1 MGVRFRSNFY
11 STLNDIQY
19 KVEIW
24 DSTYS
29 GSIVP
34 MTTEGEGF
42 EITYQQQGD
51 ERFAAVKG
59 SECSI
64 YATITDG
71 ANGTLLQNWING
83 SMNATQEDLYHIAI
97 YKGSSLYWFGVIL
110 PDLNTRMDQSRPYSY
125 KITATDGLAR
135 MKDKEFA
142 QAVDSF
148 YNPAIGRKTFVETI
162 FELLKYSPLYTATSQ
177 DNMFSTC
184 VGWYEANM
192 PAKADTVDPLGYS
205 AVRWNTWTKTD
216 ENKVLVG
223 LSYYDVLVSVCESW
237 GMRVMFSNGLYRFTQ
252 VNSYEDDGIIKY
264 QRYYTRGT
272 GVFNGVETFIGQPV
286 EITNDTFPYVAA
298 GNQWSWYAPV
308 KYVYLRYPFKNNNML
323 DGLTTMT
330 QSGTSTYK
338 YIASLRRNIIGYT
351 TSRLQL
357 DLGLSI
363 YLNPA
368 SGSSYFQI
376 TIQVKFK
383 LGGAIGTTD
392 IYLEKDILRALGT
405 ETWSTTS
412 TDVWQHL
419 YTTRGLGWVD
429 SPTITLSTPSVPLGI
444 YDTNNLEVEIIEIID
459 TRSGITLTPG
469 TDYVAYRKKGQSNL
483 RYITSSNN
491 ANEQYFEYIGR
502 NSGTAINSYDL
513 KLNDSLIGEPYDPS
527 EPGQIFTSN
536 GTDLFQSLGE
546 WKYEDT
552 GANLSFNLM
561 RVREVLAGQTIPIR
575 KYQGQII
582 SGNLEAYNSIEYD
595 GFRYILNGATFKA
608 QSDTWEG
615 EWYQVS
621 VDRLSF
627 EDIGG
632 AEPQTGDGGTNGLIR
647 GIGNA
652 WGDGNTALKQLQS
665 LSNERILT
673 TVSAQI
679 DSGTQDTIYIDATG
693 VDLIKQGDY
702 LRILTQNGTNADR
715 VIVAADVTGG
725 DTTITIQPYDFG
737 LVIPIGSV
745 LAWDME
751 RTVLNYLRLG
761 ADFPTSDPAIVGVVY
776 NNGGTLK
783 VSAG

>member
-51 ERFAAVKG
+51 ERFSPVKG

-97 YKGSSLYWFGVIL
+97 YKGSSLHWFGVIL

-135 MKDKEFA
+135 MKDKEFT
-142 QAVDSF
+142 QGVDSF
-148 YNPAIGRKTFVETI
+148 YYHAISRKTFIETI
-162 FELLKYSPLYTATSQ
+162 FELLTYTPLYTHTSE

-184 VGWYEANM
+184 VGWYEHNM
-192 PAKADTVDPLGYS
+192 PAKADIVDPLDYS
-205 AVRWNTWTKTD
+205 EVRWNTWTKLG
-216 ENKVLVG
+216 ENKELKG
-223 LSYYDVLVSVCESW
+223 LSYYDVLVSVCEGW
-237 GMRVMFSNGLYRFTQ
+237 GMRVMLSEGLYRFTQ
-252 VNSYEDDGIIKY
+252 VNSYEDDAIVKY
-264 QRYYTRGT
+264 ERYYSRST
-272 GVFNGVETFIGQPV
+272 GGFNGVSTFIGQPV
-286 EITNDTFPYVAA
+286 EITNNTFPYVAA
-298 GNQWSWYAPV
+298 GNQWSWYAPL
-308 KYVYLRYPFKNNNML
+308 KFVYLRYPFLNKNML
-323 DGLTTMT
+323 DEGESMDARTFTEPYKYTQVLRAGIIGSTNTSLNLSLGLRIRGLIYNGPSFQVLIRIRLALT
-330 QSGTSTYK
+330 GTS
-338 YIASLRRNIIGYT
+338 N
-351 TSRLQL
+351 
-357 DLGLSI
+357 
-363 YLNPA
+363 
-368 SGSSYFQI
+368 
-376 TIQVKFK
+376 
-383 LGGAIGTTD
+383 
-392 IYLEKDILRALGT
+392 IYLEKDALRSIGT

-412 TDVWQHL
+412 TDVWEHL
-419 YTTRGLGWVD
+419 YYINAGTPID
-429 SPTITLSTPSVPLGI
+429 LSTIIINTPLLPIGT
-444 YDTNNLEVEIIEIID
+444 YNTNSFYVEVAEIR
-459 TRSGITLTPG
+459 TVAGVLLTPG
-469 TDYVAYRKKGQSNL
+469 GNYNVTRIKGQTSLIYN
-483 RYITSSNN
+483 TSSTD
-491 ANEQYFEYIGR
+491 ANEQYFEYIGG
-502 NSGTAINSYDL
+502 NSASPINSYDL
-513 KLNDSLIGEPYDPS
+513 KLNDSLLGEPYDPS
-527 EPGQIFTSN
+527 NPGQLFTSN
-536 GTDLFQSLGE
+536 GTTFTQSTGQ
-546 WKYEDT
+546 WKYEGT
-552 GANLSFNLM
+552 GAALNFNLM
-561 RVREVLAGQTIPIR
+561 RVREVLAGQTIPVR

-582 SGNLEAYNSIEYD
+582 WGDLQAHNSIEYD

-632 AEPQTGDGGTNGLIR
+632 AEPQTGDGGTTQLIR

-679 DSGTQDTIYIDATG
+679 DSGTQDTIYIDSTG

-702 LRILTQNGTNADR
+702 LRILTQTGTSADR
-715 VIVAADVTGG
+715 VVVAADVTGG
-725 DTTITIQPYDFG
+725 ATSISIQPYDFG
-737 LVIPIGSV
+737 LAIPIGSV

-761 ADFPTSDPAIVGVVY
+761 SDFPTSDPAIVGVVF

>member
-1 MGVRFRSNFY
+1 MAVRFRSNFY
-11 STLNDIQY
+11 STLNNLQY

-42 EITYQQQGD
+42 EIVYQQQGD
-51 ERFAAVKG
+51 ERFSPVKG

-97 YKGSSLYWFGVIL
+97 YKDSSLHWFGVIL

-135 MKDKEFA
+135 MKDKEFT
-142 QAVDSF
+142 QAV
-148 YNPAIGRKTFVETI
+148 PAASDPTIGRKTFIETI
-162 FELLKYSPLYTATSQ
+162 FELLKYSPLYTATSA

-184 VGWYEANM
+184 VGWYEDNM

-205 AVRWNTWTKTD
+205 AVRWNTWTKTE

-237 GMRVMFSNGLYRFTQ
+237 GMRVMFSDGLYRFTQ
-252 VNSYEDDGIIKY
+252 VNSYEDDAIVKY
-264 QRYYTRGT
+264 QRYYARAT

-286 EITNDTFPYVAA
+286 EITNTTFPYVAA
-298 GNQWSWYAPV
+298 GNQWSWYAPL
-308 KYVYLRYPFKNNNML
+308 KFVYLKYPFLNNNML
-323 DGLTTMT
+323 DGEETMT
-330 QSGTSTYK
+330 QSGTSNYK
-338 YIASLRRNIIGYT
+338 YIPNLRPNIVGSSNASLK
-351 TSRLQL
+351 L
-357 DLGLSI
+357 DLGLRFNL
-363 YLNPA
+363 YGPPY
-368 SGSSYFQI
+368 GYYQV
-376 TIQVKFK
+376 TIRIKFK
-383 LGGAIGTTD
+383 LGSSTTNY
-392 IYLEKDILRALGT
+392 YLEKDILRSIGT
-405 ETWSTTS
+405 ETWSSTS
-412 TDVWQHL
+412 TDRWEHL
-419 YTTRGLGWVD
+419 YLLTGQGFKDL
-429 SPTITLSTPSVPLGI
+429 STITINTPSLPIATYISNALEIEVAEV
-444 YDTNNLEVEIIEIID
+444 YDLYTGTL
-459 TRSGITLTPG
+459 LTPH
-469 TDYVAYRKKGQSNL
+469 TDYSVTRIKGQSSLIYN
-483 RYITSSNN
+483 TSSTN
-491 ANEQYFEYIGR
+491 ASEQYFEYIGG
-502 NSGTAINSYDL
+502 NSASPINSYDL
-513 KLNDSLIGEPYDPS
+513 QLNDALIGEPYDPS
-527 EPGQIFTSN
+527 NPGQLFTSN
-536 GTDLFQSLGE
+536 GTDLFQSTGN

-552 GANLSFNLM
+552 GTALNFNLM

-582 SGNLEAYNSIEYD
+582 SGNLEAHNSIEYD

-679 DSGTQDTIYIDATG
+679 DSGTQDTIYIDVTG
-693 VDLIKQGDY
+693 TDLIKQGDY
-702 LRILTQNGTNADR
+702 LRILTQNGTSADR
-715 VIVAADVTGG
+715 VVVTADVAGG

-737 LVIPIGSV
+737 LAIPIGSV
-745 LAWDME
+745 IAWDME
-751 RTVLNYLRLG
+751 RTVLNYLRFG
-761 ADFPTSDPAIVGVVY
+761 ADFPTSDPHIDGVCWHDTS
-776 NNGGTLK
+776 NHNIK
-783 VSAG
+783 VSNG

>member
-11 STLNDIQY
+11 STLNNVQY

-71 ANGTLLQNWING
+71 ANGTLLQNWINT

-97 YKGSSLYWFGVIL
+97 YKDSSLYWFGVIL

-142 QAVDSF
+142 QAV
-148 YNPAIGRKTFVETI
+148 PAASDVTIGRKTFIETI
-162 FELLKYSPLYTATSQ
+162 FELLKYSPLYTATSA

-184 VGWYEANM
+184 VGWYENNM
-192 PAKADTVDPLGYS
+192 PAKADYVDPLGYT

-216 ENKVLVG
+216 ENKKLVG
-223 LSYYDVLVSVCESW
+223 LSYYDVLVSVCEGW
-237 GMRVMFSNGLYRFTQ
+237 GMRVMFSDGLYRFTQ
-252 VNSYEDDGIIKY
+252 VNSYEDDAIVKY

-272 GVFNGVETFIGQPV
+272 GVFNGSETFIGQPV
-286 EITNDTFPYVAA
+286 EITNRTFPYVAA
-298 GNQWSWYAPV
+298 GNQWSWYAPL
-308 KYVYLRYPFKNNNML
+308 KFVYLKYPFLNNNML
-323 DGLTTMT
+323 DELETMPLTT
-330 QSGTSTYK
+330 TYK
-338 YIASLRRNIIGYT
+338 YTASLRPNIIGS
-351 TSRLQL
+351 TSASLILQS
-357 DLGLSI
+357 GLRF
-363 YLNPA
+363 
-368 SGSSYFQI
+368 YF
-376 TIQVKFK
+376 TYSAYQVYQVVVRIKFK
-383 LGGAIGTTD
+383 VGSL
-392 IYLEKDILRALGT
+392 YLEKDVLRAIGT

-412 TDVWQHL
+412 TDRWENMFYLSGQ
-419 YTTRGLGWVD
+419 GFVD
-429 SPTITLSTPSVPLGI
+429 LPTIIISTPALPLGT
-444 YDTNNLEVEIIEIID
+444 YTNNELEIEVAEVRTISYGYLLSPGYD
-459 TRSGITLTPG
+459 YSCTRI
-469 TDYVAYRKKGQSNL
+469 KGQTSLIYN
-483 RYITSSNN
+483 TSSTN
-491 ANEQYFEYIGR
+491 ASEQYFQYVGG
-502 NSGTAINSYDL
+502 NSVSPINSYDL
-513 KLNDSLIGEPYDPS
+513 KLNDSLLGEPYDPS
-527 EPGQIFTSN
+527 NPSQLFTSD
-536 GTDLFQSLGE
+536 GTTFTQSAGE

-552 GANLSFNLM
+552 GANLNFNLM
-561 RVREVLAGQTIPIR
+561 RVREVLAGQTVPIR

-652 WGDGNTALKQLQS
+652 WSDGNTALKQLQS

-673 TVSAQI
+673 TVSSPINVGSQNTI
-679 DSGTQDTIYIDATG
+679 DIEATHA
-693 VDLIKQGDY
+693 DLIKEGDF
-702 LRILTQNGTNADR
+702 LRILTQNGTSADR
-715 VIVAADVTGG
+715 VVVTADVAGA
-725 DTTITIQPYDFG
+725 DTQIHITAYTFG
-737 LVIPIGSV
+737 LTIPIGSV
-745 LAWDME
+745 IAWDME

-761 ADFPTSDPAIVGVVY
+761 PDFPTHDPHIDGVCWHDTS
-776 NNGGTLK
+776 NHNLK
-783 VSAG
+783 VSNG

>member
-11 STLNDIQY
+11 STLNNIQY

-29 GSIVP
+29 SSIVP

-51 ERFAAVKG
+51 ERFGPVKG

-97 YKGSSLYWFGVIL
+97 YKDGGLHWFGVIL

-142 QAVDSF
+142 QAV
-148 YNPAIGRKTFVETI
+148 PAASDPTIGRKTFIETI
-162 FELLKYSPLYTATSQ
+162 FELLKYSPLYTHTSE

-205 AVRWNTWTKTD
+205 AVRWNTWTKTN

-252 VNSYEDDGIIKY
+252 VNSYEDDAIVKY
-264 QRYYTRGT
+264 QRYYTRAT

-286 EITNDTFPYVAA
+286 EITNNTFPYVAA
-298 GNQWSWYAPV
+298 GNQWSWYAPL
-308 KYVYLRYPFKNNNML
+308 KFVYLKFPFLNKNML
-323 DGLTTMT
+323 DEEETMPL
-330 QSGTSTYK
+330 TSTYK
-338 YIASLRRNIIGYT
+338 YSASLRPNIIGSST
-351 TSRLQL
+351 TSLNLQS
-357 DLGLSI
+357 GLRF
-363 YLNPA
+363 
-368 SGSSYFQI
+368 YFPPNAYQVYQI
-376 TIQVKFK
+376 IVRIKFK
-383 LGGAIGTTD
+383 VGSL
-392 IYLEKDILRALGT
+392 YLEKDVLRAIGT
-405 ETWSTTS
+405 ETWSSTS
-412 TDVWQHL
+412 TDRWENMFYLTGQG
-419 YTTRGLGWVD
+419 YVD
-429 SPTITLSTPSVPLGI
+429 LPTIIINTPTLPIGT
-444 YDTNNLEVEIIEIID
+444 YNNNELEIEIAEVRTI
-459 TRSGITLTPG
+459 SYGYLLTPG
-469 TDYVAYRKKGQSNL
+469 VDYFCSRIKGQ
-483 RYITSSNN
+483 TSLIYNSSSTD
-491 ANEQYFEYIGR
+491 ASQQYFEYIGG
-502 NSGTAINSYDL
+502 NSASPINSYDL
-513 KLNDSLIGEPYDPS
+513 KLNDALIGEPYDPS
-527 EPGQIFTSN
+527 NPGQIFTST
-536 GTDLFQSLGE
+536 GLIFAQSTGN

-552 GANLSFNLM
+552 GASLNFNLM

-575 KYQGQII
+575 KYQGQIMW
-582 SGNLEAYNSIEYD
+582 GNLEAHNSIEYD

-627 EDIGG
+627 ENIGG
-632 AEPQTGDGGTNGLIR
+632 SEPQTGDGGTTQLLR

-652 WGDGNTALKQLQS
+652 WSDGNTALKQLQS

-693 VDLIKQGDY
+693 TAIIKQGDY
-702 LRILTQNGTNADR
+702 LRILTQNGTSADR
-715 VIVAADVTGG
+715 VTVAADVTGG
-725 DTTITIQPYDFG
+725 DTTITIQPYTFG
-737 LVIPIGSV
+737 LTIPVGSV
-745 LAWDME
+745 IAWDME

-761 ADFPTSDPAIVGVVY
+761 PDFPTSDPAIFGVAWWDTSTH
-776 NNGGTLK
+776 NIKISNG
-783 VSAG
+783 

>member
-1 MGVRFRSNFY
+1 MAVRFRSNFY
-11 STLNDIQY
+11 STLNNIQY

-42 EITYQQQGD
+42 EIVYQQQGD
-51 ERFAAVKG
+51 ERFSPVKG

-97 YKGSSLYWFGVIL
+97 YKDSSLHWFGVIL

-135 MKDKEFA
+135 MKDKEWI
-142 QAVDSF
+142 QGPESF
-148 YNPAIGRKTFVETI
+148 TNHAIGRKTFIETI
-162 FELLKYSPLYTATSQ
+162 FELLKYSPLYTATSV

-184 VGWYEANM
+184 VGWYEQNM

-205 AVRWNTWTKTD
+205 AVRWNTWTKTN

-237 GMRVMFSNGLYRFTQ
+237 GMRVMFSDGLYRFTQ
-252 VNSYEDDGIIKY
+252 VNSYEDDGIVKY

-286 EITNDTFPYVAA
+286 EITNTTFPYVAA
-298 GNQWSWYAPV
+298 GNQWSWYAPL
-308 KYVYLRYPFKNNNML
+308 KFVYLKYPFKNNNML
-323 DGLTTMT
+323 DSEETMSQPSTGQPWSYIQTLRDNIVGNATTKLLLQCGLRFKANFNANGVAF
-330 QSGTSTYK
+330 QALIRVK
-338 YIASLRRNIIGYT
+338 LKV
-351 TSRLQL
+351 
-357 DLGLSI
+357 
-363 YLNPA
+363 
-368 SGSSYFQI
+368 GSF
-376 TIQVKFK
+376 
-383 LGGAIGTTD
+383 
-392 IYLEKDILRALGT
+392 YLEKDALRAIGT
-405 ETWSTTS
+405 ETWSTNSSDVWEYIYTFTGSTTTTDLPLIIINTPYLPTATYNSNTFEIEVAEITITSGSAAGTLVNPNFYSISRIKGQTSLIYNTSS
-412 TDVWQHL
+412 TDA
-419 YTTRGLGWVD
+419 
-429 SPTITLSTPSVPLGI
+429 S
-444 YDTNNLEVEIIEIID
+444 
-459 TRSGITLTPG
+459 
-469 TDYVAYRKKGQSNL
+469 
-483 RYITSSNN
+483 
-491 ANEQYFEYIGR
+491 EQYFEYIGG
-502 NSGTAINSYDL
+502 NSASPINSYDL
-513 KLNDSLIGEPYDPS
+513 QLNDSLIGEPYDPS
-527 EPGQIFTSN
+527 NPGQLFTSN
-536 GTDLFQSLGE
+536 GTYLFESTSK

-552 GANLSFNLM
+552 GAELSFNLM

-582 SGNLEAYNSIEYD
+582 SGNLEAHNSIEYD

-665 LSNERILT
+665 LSNERIIT

-679 DSGTQDTIYIDATG
+679 DSGTQDTIYIDVTG
-693 VDLIKQGDY
+693 TDLIKQGDY

-737 LVIPIGSV
+737 LTIPIGSV
-745 LAWDME
+745 IAWDME

-761 ADFPTSDPAIVGVVY
+761 ADFPTSDPHIDGVVY
-776 NNGGTLK
+776 QSGNSLK

>member
-11 STLNDIQY
+11 STLNNLQY

-51 ERFAAVKG
+51 ERFAPVKG

-71 ANGTLLQNWING
+71 ADGTKLQNWINS

-135 MKDKEFA
+135 MKDKEWV
-142 QAVDSF
+142 QGPESF
-148 YNPAIGRKTFVETI
+148 TNQAIGRKTFIETI
-162 FELLKYSPLYTATSQ
+162 FELLKYSPLYTATSA

-184 VGWYEANM
+184 VGWYEFNM
-192 PAKADTVDPLGYS
+192 PAKANTVDPLGYS

-216 ENKVLVG
+216 ENKKLVG
-223 LSYYDVLVSVCESW
+223 LSYYDVLVSICESW
-237 GMRVMFSNGLYRFTQ
+237 GMRVMFSDGLYRFTQ
-252 VNSYEDDGIIKY
+252 VNSYEDDAIVKY
-264 QRYYTRGT
+264 QRYYARAT
-272 GVFNGVETFIGQPV
+272 GVFNGVENFIGQPV
-286 EITNDTFPYVAA
+286 EITNTTFPYVAA
-298 GNQWSWYAPV
+298 GNQWSWYAPL
-308 KYVYLRYPFKNNNML
+308 KFVYLKYPFLNNNML
-323 DGLTTMT
+323 DQGESMNTRVFTE
-330 QSGTSTYK
+330 TYK
-338 YIASLRRNIIGYT
+338 YSQTLRAGIIGST
-351 TSRLQL
+351 NTSLNL
-357 DLGLSI
+357 SVGLRIRGLI
-363 YLNPA
+363 YNGP
-368 SGSSYFQI
+368 SFQVLI
-376 TIQVKFK
+376 RIK
-383 LGGAIGTTD
+383 LALTGTSNL
-392 IYLEKDILRALGT
+392 YLEKDVLRGIGS

-412 TDVWQHL
+412 TDVWEHL
-419 YTTRGLGWVD
+419 YYINAGTPID
-429 SPTITLSTPSVPLGI
+429 ISTIIINTPLLPVGTYNSNTFYV
-444 YDTNNLEVEIIEIID
+444 EVAEIR
-459 TRSGITLTPG
+459 TVAGVLLTPG
-469 TDYVAYRKKGQSNL
+469 ANYSVSRIKGQTSLIYN
-483 RYITSSNN
+483 TSSTD
-491 ANEQYFEYIGR
+491 ASQQYFEYIGG
-502 NSGTAINSYDL
+502 NSASPINSYDL
-513 KLNDSLIGEPYDPS
+513 QLNDSLIGEPYDPS
-527 EPGQIFTSN
+527 NPGQLFTSN
-536 GTDLFQSLGE
+536 GTTFFQSTGQ
-546 WKYEDT
+546 WKYEGT
-552 GANLSFNLM
+552 GTALNLNLL

-652 WGDGNTALKQLQS
+652 WSDGNTALKQLQS

-673 TVSAQI
+673 TVSAPINVGSQNII
-679 DSGTQDTIYIDATG
+679 DIEATG
-693 VDLIKQGDY
+693 GDIIKEGDF
-702 LRILTQNGTNADR
+702 LRILTQNGTSADR
-715 VIVAADVTGG
+715 VVVTADVAGG
-725 DTTITIQPYDFG
+725 DTQIHITAYTFG
-737 LVIPIGSV
+737 LTIPIGSV
-745 LAWDME
+745 IAWDME

-761 ADFPTSDPAIVGVVY
+761 PDFPTSDPHIDGVCWHDSS
-776 NNGGTLK
+776 NHNLK
-783 VSAG
+783 VSNG

>member
-11 STLNDIQY
+11 STLNNIQY

-51 ERFAAVKG
+51 ERFAPVKG

-71 ANGTLLQNWING
+71 ADGTKLQNWINS

-135 MKDKEFA
+135 MKDKEWV
-142 QAVDSF
+142 QGPESF
-148 YNPAIGRKTFVETI
+148 TNQAIGRKTFIETI
-162 FELLKYSPLYTATSQ
+162 FELLKYSPLYTATSA

-184 VGWYEANM
+184 VGWYEFNM
-192 PAKADTVDPLGYS
+192 PAKANTVDPLGYS

-216 ENKVLVG
+216 ENKKLVG
-223 LSYYDVLVSVCESW
+223 LSYYDVLVSICESW
-237 GMRVMFSNGLYRFTQ
+237 GMRVMFSDGLYRFTQ
-252 VNSYEDDGIIKY
+252 VNSYEDDAIVKY
-264 QRYYTRGT
+264 QRYYARAT
-272 GVFNGVETFIGQPV
+272 GVFNGVENFIGQPV
-286 EITNDTFPYVAA
+286 EITNTTFPYVAA
-298 GNQWSWYAPV
+298 GNQWSWYAPL
-308 KYVYLRYPFKNNNML
+308 KFVYLKYPFLNNNML
-323 DGLTTMT
+323 DQGESMNTRVFTE
-330 QSGTSTYK
+330 TYK
-338 YIASLRRNIIGYT
+338 YSQTLRAGIIGST
-351 TSRLQL
+351 NTSLNL
-357 DLGLSI
+357 SVGLRIRGLI
-363 YLNPA
+363 YNGP
-368 SGSSYFQI
+368 SFQVLI
-376 TIQVKFK
+376 RIK
-383 LGGAIGTTD
+383 LALTGTSNL
-392 IYLEKDILRALGT
+392 YLEKDVLRGIGS

-412 TDVWQHL
+412 TDVWEHL
-419 YTTRGLGWVD
+419 YYINAGTPID
-429 SPTITLSTPSVPLGI
+429 ISTIIINTPLLPVGTYNSNTFYV
-444 YDTNNLEVEIIEIID
+444 EVAEIR
-459 TRSGITLTPG
+459 TVAGVLLTPG
-469 TDYVAYRKKGQSNL
+469 ANYSVSRIKGQTSLIYN
-483 RYITSSNN
+483 TSSTD
-491 ANEQYFEYIGR
+491 ASQQYFEYIGG
-502 NSGTAINSYDL
+502 NSASPINSYDL
-513 KLNDSLIGEPYDPS
+513 QLNDSLIGEPYDPS
-527 EPGQIFTSN
+527 NPGQLFTSN
-536 GTDLFQSLGE
+536 GTTFFQSTGQ
-546 WKYEDT
+546 WKYEGT
-552 GANLSFNLM
+552 GTALNLNLL

-652 WGDGNTALKQLQS
+652 WSDGNTALKQLQS

-673 TVSAQI
+673 TVSAPINVGSQNII
-679 DSGTQDTIYIDATG
+679 DIEATG
-693 VDLIKQGDY
+693 GDIIKEGDF
-702 LRILTQNGTNADR
+702 LRILTQNGTSADR
-715 VIVAADVTGG
+715 VVVTADVAGG
-725 DTTITIQPYDFG
+725 DTQIHITAYTFG
-737 LVIPIGSV
+737 LTIPIGSV
-745 LAWDME
+745 IAWDME

-761 ADFPTSDPAIVGVVY
+761 PDFPTSDPHIDGVCWHDSS
-776 NNGGTLK
+776 NHNLK
-783 VSAG
+783 VSNG